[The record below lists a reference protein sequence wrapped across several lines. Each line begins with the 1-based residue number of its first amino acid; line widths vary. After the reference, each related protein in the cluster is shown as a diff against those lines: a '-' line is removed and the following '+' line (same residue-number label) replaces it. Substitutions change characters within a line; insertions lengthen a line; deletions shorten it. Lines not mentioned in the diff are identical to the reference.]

1 PAFTIQ
7 LSLSKPEQDLSY
19 INRPTPPIIEDC
31 VSNSKN
37 ESETKASQIVPSFVQ
52 STEQVTSP
60 RHFVKRSITAATSKP
75 ASLKSA
81 SSGKRRNIKACF
93 VCKSLDHLIKD
104 YDYHVKKM
112 AQPTPRNH
120 AHRGN
125 PKHYAQMTHHN
136 PQKHMDPATGPRH
149 ANPIVTKTK
158 SPIRRHITCSP
169 SPKTSNSPSKVTAVT
184 APVVSAAQ
192 GKQGKWEWGKK
203 CLILDHVSCNKSA
216 SMTLKMFDYNDALRR
231 SKSVMAWVPKRI

>member
-1 PAFTIQ
+1 
-7 LSLSKPEQDLSY
+7 
-19 INRPTPPIIEDC
+19 
-31 VSNSKN
+31 
-37 ESETKASQIVPSFVQ
+37 

-104 YDYHVKKM
+104 CDYHAKKM

-136 PQKHMDPATGPRH
+136 PQKHMDPATVLTQSKPVSITAVRPVSAAVSKLKVTRPRH

-158 SPIRRHITCSP
+158 SPIRRHITRSP

-184 APVVSAAQ
+184 APMVSAAQ
-192 GKQGKWEWGKK
+192 GKQGKWEWRKK